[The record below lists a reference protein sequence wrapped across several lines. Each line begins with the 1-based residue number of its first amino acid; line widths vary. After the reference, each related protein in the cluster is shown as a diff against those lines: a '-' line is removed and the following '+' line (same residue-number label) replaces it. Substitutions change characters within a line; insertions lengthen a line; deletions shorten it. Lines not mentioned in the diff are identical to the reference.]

1 MHCRSDYKA
10 AELSTFVSQVS
21 CHISGL
27 LFNPCVVVF
36 LTRLEQTLS
45 DCTGCFPPTLFA
57 LPFLP
62 YQHSCHS
69 TRGDVT
75 GVSCVANSLQEI
87 CPATTW
93 SPQHHMAG
101 INSKR
106 TSGYSSFPV
115 FPVPEMGPKPPCS
128 HGYYAYHLRHEH
140 KLPAPLCLPRT

>member
-21 CHISGL
+21 CHISGYYLIHVWLSFSPDWSKPSQTALGVSLPPCL
-27 LFNPCVVVF
+27 L
-36 LTRLEQTLS
+36 S
-45 DCTGCFPPTLFA
+45 
-57 LPFLP
+57 
-62 YQHSCHS
+62 HSCLIS
-69 TRGDVT
+69 TAVT
-75 GVSCVANSLQEI
+75 LPGETSPEFPVWQIHCRRSR
-87 CPATTW
+87 PATTW

-128 HGYYAYHLRHEH
+128 HGY
-140 KLPAPLCLPRT
+140 